1 MPLTKSLSLEK
12 PNQAGHDGAVGQAAE
27 LPTKRAKVALLVWIC
42 CFLASFSC
50 SLFVSLYLFPTK
62 RAQGNCWSGFLK
74 RKVNPTKRAQ
84 WHCWSGLASSL
95 PPCFGESER
104 HVNASLLSP
113 PTKRARWHCW
123 SGFPT
128 KRAQEALLVGRWFSE
143 YLNEILSKILRPLC
157 VLAMSKPI
165 GPKWLCWSGLGHAR

>member
-113 PTKRARWHCW
+113 PNQA
-123 SGFPT
+123 G
-128 KRAQEALLVGRWFSE
+128 QVALLVRVSNQTGPRGTVGR
-143 YLNEILSKILRPLC
+143 K
-157 VLAMSKPI
+157 VVQ
-165 GPKWLCWSGLGHAR
+165 

>member
-27 LPTKRAKVALLVWIC
+27 LPTKRAKVALLVGIC

-62 RAQGNCWSGFLK
+62 RAQGHCWSGFLK

-84 WHCWSGLASSL
+84 WHWWSGLASSL

-113 PTKRARWHCW
+113 PNQA
-123 SGFPT
+123 G
-128 KRAQEALLVGRWFSE
+128 QVALLVRVSNQTGPRGTVGR
-143 YLNEILSKILRPLC
+143 K
-157 VLAMSKPI
+157 VVQ
-165 GPKWLCWSGLGHAR
+165 